1 MPAHRHVH
9 HDATQL
15 AADALADATAE
26 ARWDDDGGPAA
37 PETPDAE
44 QRRAEWLRVSAEL
57 TARFPALSG
66 RHDVIVTCEPRTVSG
81 AKAAFF
87 PELALTEI
95 DQAVFAPFGPDK
107 LRPAD
112 EGDEDRYPAAWGALV
127 HEAGHA
133 AHSRWMPPDDAL
145 ETAANS
151 AAEIL
156 EESRTERAHLRTR
169 PEDRTYLRACVTRLV
184 TDDLSGSDIDG
195 KWAAAH
201 AAGLILARRDVGI
214 LLDEEVAP
222 LEWKVAEILGWD
234 VLGTLTEI
242 WNAAFGCADDD
253 GETMLALGKAWCDA
267 LGHDPEQPEPTKAEQ
282 QAAEPEASTGEI
294 WATVA
299 EVGELIA
306 ATEARQEVEHAAA
319 DRRDRR
325 KAKAAA
331 DRAAAELAKKVFAPE
346 AAAIVPDGYE
356 PRWAS
361 DPITGSRDPKPA
373 ERKQA
378 GKLARALRQAAYRE
392 RASTSVTSA
401 APPGRLIM
409 RQALARDAQLAAGAV
424 PTAEPWRH
432 TRRLTTPTP
441 PLRVGIA
448 VDVSGSMTAAVGP
461 IASATWILA
470 RAAAATDPDS
480 RTATVAYDSGLTA
493 INRPGRTPNRV
504 VNFAAEGGEQ
514 ALAEAIDVLNVGLE
528 LTRPGAGR
536 VLVAATDGMY
546 TTRERDAAAERIAYL
561 TSTGCAVLQLHVGES
576 DTYARL
582 PGAQFLRVARAAL
595 IEEIGKAVVA
605 AVAATH

>member
-9 HDATQL
+9 RHTAQL
-15 AADALADATAE
+15 AADALAE
-26 ARWDDDGGPAA
+26 ARWEDDGGPAA
-37 PETPDAE
+37 PESPDE
-44 QRRAEWLRVSAEL
+44 QAHRAEWLRVSAEL

-66 RHDVIVTCEPRTVSG
+66 RDDVIVTCEPRTVSG

-112 EGDEDRYPAAWGALV
+112 DGDEDRYPAAWGALV

-133 AHSRWMPPDDAL
+133 THSRWTPPEEVL
-145 ETAANS
+145 GTAANS

-156 EESRTERAHLRTR
+156 EESRTERAHLRYR
-169 PEDRTYLRACVTRLV
+169 PEDRTYLRACVTSLV

-195 KWAAAH
+195 TWAAAH

-214 LLDEEVAP
+214 LLDDEVEP
-222 LEWKVAEILGWD
+222 LEAKVAAILGGD
-234 VLGTLTEI
+234 VLGELSRI

-253 GETMLALGKAWCDA
+253 AQTMLALGKAWCDA
-267 LGHDPEQPEPTKAEQ
+267 LGQDPEQPEPSKVQ
-282 QAAEPEASTGEI
+282 QRDAEPDATTGEI

-319 DRRDRR
+319 DRRDRQ

-331 DRAAAELAKKVFAPE
+331 AREAAELAKKVFAPD
-346 AAAIVPDGYE
+346 AAAIVPEGFFEYL
-356 PRWAS
+356 AS
-361 DPITGSRDPKPA
+361 NPITGTREPKPA
-373 ERKQA
+373 ERKAA

-392 RASTSVTSA
+392 RLEVATTSA

-409 RQALARDAQLAAGAV
+409 RQALARDAQRAAGAI
-424 PTAEPWRH
+424 PTAEPWAH
-432 TRRLTTPTP
+432 TRRRTSPTP

-448 VDVSGSMTAAVGP
+448 VDVSGSMSPAVGP
-461 IASATWILA
+461 VASATWILA
-470 RAAAATDPDS
+470 KAAAATDPDS

-493 INRPGRTPNRV
+493 INRPGRTPRQV
-504 VNFAAEGGEQ
+504 VNFAADGGQ
-514 ALAEAIDVLNVGLE
+514 HALAQAIDVLDVGLE

-536 VLVAATDGMY
+536 VLVAATDGLY
-546 TTRERDAAAERIAYL
+546 STPELLAAAERIAYL
-561 TSTGCAVLQLHVGES
+561 TSTGCAVLQVHIGDSE
-576 DTYARL
+576 YHERL
-582 PGAQFLRVARAAL
+582 PGAQFLRVTRGAL
-595 IEEIGKAVVA
+595 IDEIAKAVVA
-605 AVAATH
+605 AVAATR

>member
-9 HDATQL
+9 HGPPQPS
-15 AADALADATAE
+15 ADALAE
-26 ARWDDDGGPAA
+26 ARWEDDGGPVT
-37 PETPDAE
+37 PESPDAE
-44 QRRAEWLRVSAEL
+44 ALRAEWLRVSAEL
-57 TARFPALSG
+57 TARFPDLS
-66 RHDVIVTCEPRTVSG
+66 RRDDVIVTCEPRTVSG

-95 DQAVFAPFGPDK
+95 DQAVFAPFGPEK
-107 LRPAD
+107 ICPAED
-112 EGDEDRYPAAWGALV
+112 GDEDRYPAAWGALV

-133 AHSRWMPPDDAL
+133 THSAWMPPPEAVG
-145 ETAANS
+145 TAANS

-156 EESRTERAHLRTR
+156 EESRTERAHLRYR
-169 PEDRTYLRACVTRLV
+169 PEDRTYLRACVTSLV

-195 KWAAAH
+195 TWAAAH

-214 LLDEEVAP
+214 LLDEEVEP
-222 LEWKVAEILGWD
+222 LEAKVTEILGYE
-234 VLGTLTEI
+234 VLGELASI

-253 GETMLALGKAWCDA
+253 GETMLALGKAWCEA
-267 LGHDPEQPEPTKAEQ
+267 LGQDPDQPEPSKDEQ
-282 QAAEPEASTGEI
+282 RSAEPNATTGKI
-294 WATVA
+294 WAAIA

-346 AAAIVPDGYE
+346 AAAIVPEGFFQDLAE
-356 PRWAS
+356 N
-361 DPITGSRDPKPA
+361 PITGSREPKRS
-373 ERKQA
+373 ERKEA

-392 RASTSVTSA
+392 RASIPTTSA

-409 RQALARDAQLAAGAV
+409 RQALARDAQKAAGAV

-448 VDVSGSMTAAVGP
+448 VDVSGSMKPAVGP

-493 INRPGRTPNRV
+493 INRPGRTPRQV
-504 VNFAAEGGEQ
+504 VNFAAEGGQQ

-536 VLVAATDGMY
+536 VLVAATDGVY
-546 TTRERDAAAERIAYL
+546 STPELETAAERIAYL
-561 TSTGCAVLQLHVGES
+561 ISTGCAVLQLHVGES
-576 DTYARL
+576 ETYVRL
-582 PGAQFLRVARAAL
+582 PGAQFLRVTRGAL
-595 IEEIGKAVVA
+595 IDEIGKAVVA
-605 AVAATH
+605 AVAATY